1 MKIWNAPDLTLLHTI
16 KADHGICWFAKFVD
30 DKRVF
35 TGGNI
40 ISQQLF
46 DATSGKRIGE
56 FIAPDATAAG
66 VVSAGSTDAHVSHTT
81 DRAWTRGGSQ
91 DNQYDGIYEWNLA
104 TGKSRKVY
112 KNNHI
117 RRLLADRAER
127 YFILIEAYGY
137 VRILDAQSG
146 TEMWSTR
153 LDNSLE
159 ALTLSP
165 DEKQLAVGDDDG
177 QVYIWKLDLDNPDSL
192 VTSTTPEKIA
202 LHNRQVYSVA
212 FSPDGKSI
220 LAASRDGSAKRVT
233 LATHVESYRRLD
245 WLTNKVDCAAIP
257 GTNFVVATAPVAIYD
272 RSTGKSIHELSSHAH
287 RVLTVSDDGHLIAA
301 ASPSQIEVWN
311 RTTGE
316 RTAIFDQS
324 RSVAKS
330 LDFSPNGQL
339 LAVCGNDI
347 NVKDF
352 DQPHGCVE
360 VFEAAT
366 GTSTRHSVP
375 GNETSSARFCA
386 DDGLIG
392 LCFAPNQVTSWGV
405 PDSQIRWQTSSTG
418 ARYFR
423 VALSPDREYLV
434 AAQRRSLQIIEC
446 ATGNIRLEAPCDFT
460 IAAIA
465 VLNDGHSFVVGGTEG
480 QLSVWNTATGQPMF
494 EIANIKTKIEAI
506 RPLDTG
512 FLVATRQKKKGR
524 PVLTWYEF

>member
-1 MKIWNAPDLTLLHTI
+1 MRHTI
-16 KADHGICWFAKFVD
+16 RADQSKCWFAKFVD
-30 DKRVF
+30 DNRVF
-35 TGGNI
+35 TGGDI

-46 DATSGKRIGE
+46 DATSGQRISE
-56 FIAPDATAAG
+56 FIPPEATAPG
-66 VVSAGSTDAHVSHTT
+66 VVSAGSIDAHIGRTT
-81 DRAWTRGGSQ
+81 GRAWTLGGSQ
-91 DNQYDGIYEWNLA
+91 DNRYDGIYEWDLA
-104 TGKSRKVY
+104 TGESRRVH
-112 KNNHI
+112 KNSAY
-117 RRLLADRAER
+117 RRFLTDRSER
-127 YFILIEAYGY
+127 HLILIGGGGGN
-137 VRILDAQSG
+137 VRILDAQHG
-146 TEMWSTR
+146 TELWSTR
-153 LDNSLE
+153 LGNSLE
-159 ALTLSP
+159 SLALSP
-165 DEKQLAVGDDDG
+165 DERQLAVGDDDG
-177 QVYIWKLDLDNPDSL
+177 QVNIWKLDLNNSDSL

-202 LHNRQVYSVA
+202 LHDRQIYSVA
-212 FSPDGKSI
+212 FAPDGKSI
-220 LAASRDGSAKRVT
+220 LAASRDGSARRAT
-233 LATHVESYRRLD
+233 LATRVEPYRQLG
-245 WLTNKVDCAAIP
+245 WLTNKSDCAAIP
-257 GTNFVVATAPVAIYD
+257 GTNFVVATSPVAICD
-272 RSTGKSIHELSSHAH
+272 RSTGKLIHELSSHAH

-434 AAQRRSLQIIEC
+434 AAQRRSLQILEC